1 MESSSGTDH
10 NPDWSEIEGMIS
22 NLSLEE
28 KVGQLVGTYVGSMT
42 EDRSLEDAKRL
53 IREDAVG
60 TVAAFGNGVSWH
72 NKPKAVIE
80 IANELQR
87 IATEETNHG
96 IPLLIPVDA
105 VHGHAYVHQ
114 ATIFPH
120 PLGMAAT
127 RNSQLVERASE
138 VTGTEIR
145 ATGATLN
152 YGPTADVALDSR
164 WGRVSET
171 FGESSHMC
179 AELTRASVRGQ
190 ERGTPRVATTMKHFP
205 AYGDPVGGE
214 DAAPV
219 DRSLRD
225 IYRVFLPPF
234 EAAID
239 EGVSAAMP
247 CYNSIGGEPAHGSYR
262 ILTELLRERLGF
274 DGPVVS
280 DWGGIDMLSDDH
292 RVVPTQLDAAKRS
305 IRAGLDQIS
314 IGGSA
319 HAEHLYTLVNDEEIP
334 TRRLDES
341 VTRILQLK
349 WELGLFDD
357 PYVDLEVSKQ
367 IIGASEHKRVARDA
381 ARASQTL
388 LKNEADLLPL
398 SPDIDSI
405 LVTGP
410 NADNFLH
417 QIGGW
422 SVPNRLNSEGTTLLE
437 GIEQVVDATVDIVY
451 EPGTQIRE
459 PVDISAA
466 ERAAEKVD
474 VAVVALGE
482 NWYLHEFGPE
492 SISGPTGEFPTRT
505 DISLPVAQRD
515 LLRSI
520 INTGTPTILT
530 MISGRLL
537 SIPWAAEHVPSI
549 VQSYY
554 PGGDGGLAIAEV
566 LFGEHNPAGRLPL
579 SIPRSAGQLPDQLE
593 YLRHPTP
600 IGEKE
605 HPPSYDPLFSFG
617 HGLHY
622 TEFSF
627 GELTVDNALI
637 GPAADVTATM
647 EVKNIGERESDIALD
662 LYLTD
667 EVSSFVRP
675 EREHVGFE
683 RIRVAPGETETVEFE
698 VRNELLGV
706 VNAAGRR
713 EVESGEFTLTCEN
726 RSARFEVQSVY

>member
-1 MESSSGTDH
+1 MKAPAGTDRSVEH
-10 NPDWSEIEGMIS
+10 SQIEQIIS

-42 EDRSLEDAKRL
+42 EDRSLDDAKRL
-53 IREDAVG
+53 IQENYVG
-60 TVAAFGNGVSWH
+60 TVAGFGNGVSWY
-72 NKPKAVIE
+72 NEPTDVIE
-80 IANELQR
+80 IANDLQR
-87 IATEETNHG
+87 IAVEETDHG

-105 VHGHAYVHQ
+105 VHGHAYVHE

-127 RNSQLVERASE
+127 RSKQLVERAGAI
-138 VTGTEIR
+138 TAAEIR

-152 YGPTADVALDSR
+152 YGPTADVAQDPR

-171 FGESSHMC
+171 FGESSHLC

-190 ERGTPRVATTMKHFP
+190 ETATPRVATTMKHFP

-225 IYRVFLPPF
+225 LFRVFLPPF
-234 EAAID
+234 EAAIE
-239 EGVSAAMP
+239 EGVSAVMP
-247 CYNSIGGEPAHGSYR
+247 CYNSIGGEPAHGSHR

-280 DWGGIDMLSDDH
+280 DWGGIDMLSEDH
-292 RVVPTQLDAAKRS
+292 RVVETQLDAAKQT
-305 IRAGLDQIS
+305 ITAGLDQIS

-319 HAEHLYTLVNDEEIP
+319 YAEQLYTLVNDEEI
-334 TRRLDES
+334 TLDRLNAS
-341 VTRILQLK
+341 VRRILHLK

-357 PYVDLEVSKQ
+357 PYVDVEVSKR
-367 IIGASEHKRVARDA
+367 IIGSHEHKSLAREV

-388 LKNEADLLPL
+388 LKNEGDLLPL
-398 SPDIDSI
+398 SPTIDSI

-417 QIGGW
+417 QVGGW
-422 SVPNRLNSEGTTLLE
+422 SVPNRFNDEGVTVRE
-437 GIEQVVDATVDIVY
+437 GIEQVVDDSVDVMF
-451 EPGTQIRE
+451 EPGATIRD
-459 PVDISAA
+459 PIDIDAAAQAA
-466 ERAAEKVD
+466 ENAD

-505 DISLPVAQRD
+505 ELTLPPAQRQ
-515 LLRSI
+515 LLKAVTE
-520 INTGTPTILT
+520 TGTPTVLT
-530 MISGRLL
+530 MISGRVL
-537 SIPWAAEHVPSI
+537 SIPWAADHVPAI
-549 VQSYY
+549 LHSYY
-554 PGGDGGLAIAEV
+554 PGGDGGLAIADV
-566 LFGEHNPAGRLPL
+566 LVGEYNPAGKLPI
-579 SIPRSAGQLPDQLE
+579 SMPRSNGHLPTRHD

-600 IGEKE
+600 IGAKE
-605 HPPSYDPLFSFG
+605 HPPSYDPLYEFG

-622 TEFSF
+622 TEFAF
-627 GELTVDNALI
+627 GDLTVERPLI

-647 EVKNIGERESDIALD
+647 EVENVGNRESDLALD

-667 EVSSFVRP
+667 EVSSVVRP
-675 EREHVGFE
+675 EREHVAFE
-683 RIRVAPGETETVEFE
+683 RIHVNPGETGVVTFEVTNDSLAIVNPDGRRTVEP
-698 VRNELLGV
+698 
-706 VNAAGRR
+706 
-713 EVESGEFTLTCEN
+713 GEFRLTCEN
-726 RSARFEVQSVY
+726 RSAQFEVQSVY